1 MTSSVRSCL
10 FLLALSGAT
19 GRALPQAPVPDSLQ
33 AGLRECAAMK
43 EDGERL
49 ACYDEVTAS
58 LAPGTVPEPE
68 ARAPAP
74 ARPPPPKGE
83 APVRVSAKVTTLRE
97 LSTGELLIELDNGE
111 RWRTIAEDARLML
124 KVGDTVTISR
134 GAFGSFRLATPG
146 NRFARVN
153 RVR

>member
-1 MTSSVRSCL
+1 MTSFVRRCFL
-10 FLLALSGAT
+10 LLALSGAT
-19 GRALPQAPVPDSLQ
+19 GTSLAQAPVSDSLL
-33 AGLRECAAMK
+33 GSLRECASMT
-43 EDGERL
+43 EDDERL
-49 ACYDEVTAS
+49 ACFDKVAAS
-58 LAPGTVPEPE
+58 LAAGTVRE
-68 ARAPAP
+68 ASAPAP
-74 ARPPPPKGE
+74 ANQPSPKAE
-83 APVRVSAKVTTLRE
+83 VPTRVSAKVTTLRE